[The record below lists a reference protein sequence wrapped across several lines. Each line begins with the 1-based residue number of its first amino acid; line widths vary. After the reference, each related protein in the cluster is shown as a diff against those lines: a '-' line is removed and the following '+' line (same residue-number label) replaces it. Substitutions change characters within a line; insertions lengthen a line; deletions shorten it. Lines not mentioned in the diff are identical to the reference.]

1 MKKENKIKF
10 DNAIYL
16 SERDN
21 INGFD
26 YIYFVQQRAKHDSGY
41 NFINIYGKKND
52 DIYLLSACSDVID
65 FNKAISNFEWFCSID
80 IPDYN
85 IIRLFTRD
93 NRKFYCEYLHCS
105 SFNISIM

>member
-1 MKKENKIKF
+1 MKKENKTKF
-10 DNAIYL
+10 DNAKYL

-26 YIYFVQQRAKHDSGY
+26 YIYFIQQKQKHDSGY
-41 NFINIYGKKND
+41 NLINIYGEKNNN
-52 DIYLLSACSDVID
+52 IYLLSARSDVID
-65 FNKAISNFEWFCSID
+65 FNKVISSFEWFCSID

-93 NRKFYCEYLHCS
+93 NRKFYYEFLHCS
-105 SFNISIM
+105 SFNINIM